1 MSDAPATKPAAENE
15 AIIIEHALDT
25 HPHHKRVVLCKPG
38 VPSVTLGPAIYGPAA
53 RVDTEQ
59 TYVRTKD
66 VRDGMPVFRKDGG

>member
-1 MSDAPATKPAAENE
+1 MSDTPATKPAAENE

-38 VPSVTLGPAIYGPAA
+38 LQSVTLGPSVYAPGV
-53 RVDTEQ
+53 RVDGEH

-66 VRDGMPVFRKDGG
+66 SRDGMPVFRKADA